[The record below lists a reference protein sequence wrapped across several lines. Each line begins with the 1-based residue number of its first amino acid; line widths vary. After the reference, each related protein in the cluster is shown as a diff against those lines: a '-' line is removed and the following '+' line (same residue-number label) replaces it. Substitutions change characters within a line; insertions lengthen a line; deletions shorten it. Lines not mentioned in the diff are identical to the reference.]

1 MKNGVVRFYNRM
13 RGWGFIV
20 PDDLSDDVFVH
31 HSAIVGR
38 KYLREGQRVSY
49 ELGDRNGR
57 VLARNVTVIQ
67 DTPSALLGGTQVD
80 PLALLGNP
88 PPKTAVR

>member
-1 MKNGVVRFYNRM
+1 MRNGVVRFYNRM

-20 PDDLSDDVFVH
+20 PDDLTDDVFVH

-57 VLARNVTVIQ
+57 VLGRNVTVIQ
-67 DTPSALLGGTQVD
+67 DTPTAPLGSTQVD
-80 PLALLGNP
+80 PLALLGGTDP
-88 PPKTAVR
+88 TAVR